1 PLASL
6 DVTRDRGL
14 FRENAAGQIENIYTL
29 KVINKTQ
36 QPQRYR
42 LQLDDAPE
50 FRLQGEHTLSLKP
63 GEILD
68 FPVSVASTA
77 ERARAGSQPLAFSLR
92 GIDDPSLA
100 VGSTSTF
107 VSPAR

>member
-1 PLASL
+1 M
-6 DVTRDRGL
+6 TRDRGL
-14 FRENAAGQIENIYTL
+14 FRENAAGQIGEHL
-29 KVINKTQ
+29 HPQGHQ
-36 QPQRYR
+36 QDPAAAARYR

>member
-1 PLASL
+1 M
-6 DVTRDRGL
+6 
-14 FRENAAGQIENIYTL
+14 
-29 KVINKTQ
+29 
-36 QPQRYR
+36 
-42 LQLDDAPE
+42 
-50 FRLQGEHTLSLKP
+50 KP

>member
-1 PLASL
+1 MAE
-6 DVTRDRGL
+6 DVVGPDAQAKS
-14 FRENAAGQIENIYTL
+14 AA
-29 KVINKTQ
+29 
-36 QPQRYR
+36 
-42 LQLDDAPE
+42 
-50 FRLQGEHTLSLKP
+50 LKP